1 MTEWLTGTLVATS
14 ALILL
19 VLLVREPVRR
29 TFGARVTYGLWLI
42 PAARLL
48 MPTLTQTIERPMGPA
63 VTPGMFTGQASAE
76 PLLLSSVAL
85 PEPSLIEQAG
95 GWPTILMV
103 LWLGVAAGLFVARIL
118 AFREECA
125 AILESA
131 TDDRPRRVDPPGQNP
146 RSQRAGGVRH
156 LRPRHRRPGGFRRA
170 LRGA

>member
-29 TFGARVTYGLWLI
+29 TFGARVAYGLWLI

-103 LWLGVAAGLFVARIL
+103 LWLGVFI
-118 AFREECA
+118 
-125 AILESA
+125 AIGIWVSK
-131 TDDRPRRVDPPGQNP
+131 RRVLVSLLAWLPVLLWIVICEFYLYCAVTGYLGDISHFVLHQKT
-146 RSQRAGGVRH
+146 
-156 LRPRHRRPGGFRRA
+156 
-170 LRGA
+170 